1 MKKSILT
8 VGIFLFGM
16 FATVAQTESKVSD
29 ADLEKFADAYM
40 ALQQDNQQVQQ
51 KMVTAIEGEGLSAE
65 RFNEIHQASM
75 DPNSESD
82 ASAEEKKQHEAAL
95 AQVEK
100 IQEGNQK
107 KMEKKIK
114 EKGLTMEK
122 YEAIGAKLQQDPEMQ
137 QKLQAMM
144 MKKQGGGQ
152 QQGQMQRGQPQGR

>member
-8 VGIFLFGM
+8 AGIFLFGI
-16 FATVAQTESKVSD
+16 FSTLAQTENKVSD

-40 ALQQDNQQVQQ
+40 SLQKGSQEVQQ
-51 KMVTAIEGEGLSAE
+51 KLVSAIEEEGLTAQ

-75 DPNSESD
+75 DPNTASD
-82 ASAEEKKQHEAAL
+82 ASAEEKKQHKAAL
-95 AQVEK
+95 AEVQK

-107 KMEKKIK
+107 KMEKKVK

-122 YEAIGAKLQQDPEMQ
+122 YQEIASKLQQDPEMQ

-152 QQGQMQRGQPQGR
+152 GQMQRGQPQGR